1 MFRFFVMK
9 NLEQLKTEAL
19 KNEVPIIED
28 EALSFI
34 QNLIKENNLKN
45 ILEIGSGVG
54 YSALSFAHVDPEI
67 KVLTLEKDPERFSQA
82 KQNLS
87 EVNDRQVELLNLDA
101 LTYHTDKMFDL
112 LFIDGA
118 KTKNQEFFD
127 IYSKNVSAGG
137 YIVIDDIDLHGFVKD
152 ISLVRT
158 KHLRDL
164 VRCIQLFKENL
175 MNDQNYETSYY
186 PLGDGI
192 LVAKKR

>member
-1 MFRFFVMK
+1 MK
-9 NLEQLKTEAL
+9 NLEQLKIEAL
-19 KNEVPIIED
+19 RNEVPIIED
-28 EALSFI
+28 EALGFI

-54 YSALSFAHVDPEI
+54 YSALSFATVAPEI
-67 KVLTLEKDPERFSQA
+67 KILTLEKDSERFEQA
-82 KQNLS
+82 QKNLLS
-87 EVNDRQVELLNLDA
+87 LNDQQVELLNKDA
-101 LTYHTDKMFDL
+101 LTYQTNRIFDL

-127 IYSKNVSAGG
+127 LFAKNVSKGG

-152 ISLVRT
+152 ISLVKT

-175 MNDQNYETSYY
+175 MADENYETAYY

>member
-1 MFRFFVMK
+1 MK

-19 KNEVPIIED
+19 RNEVPIIED
-28 EALSFI
+28 EALGFI
-34 QNLIKENNLKN
+34 LNLIKENNLKN

-54 YSALSFAHVDPEI
+54 YSALSFATVDSDI
-67 KVLTLEKDPERFSQA
+67 KILTLEKDPNRFEQA
-82 KQNLS
+82 KENLLS
-87 EVNDRQVELLNLDA
+87 LNDQQVELLNKDA
-101 LTYHTDKMFDL
+101 LTYQTDRMFDL

-127 IYSKNVSAGG
+127 LFAKNVSKGG

-152 ISLVRT
+152 ISLVKT

-175 MNDQNYETSYY
+175 IADDNYETAYY